1 MKIMNMLAMYYP
13 STLRPFSG
21 SSGGGGESLT
31 QVLSMATELLTW
43 LITSMGS
50 LLTFMFAHPMLL
62 VFLGVTLCGLV
73 IGYFGRIWST
83 VR

>member
-1 MKIMNMLAMYYP
+1 MKFMNMIALYYP
-13 STLRPFSG
+13 SLLQPISG

-31 QVLSMATELLTW
+31 AVLSMATELLTW

-50 LLTFMFAHPMLL
+50 LLSFMFAHPMLL
-62 VFLGVTLCGLV
+62 VFLGITLCGLV
-73 IGYFGRIWST
+73 IGYFARIWYT